1 MRLRS
6 RELNVFSMSALDLFA
21 SDMGAFILVTVMAL
35 PFFPNS
41 GDSGEDIEV
50 VQAALEDARRQRD
63 QALRDLERAKQ
74 TSPVPDEDAEAQAEK
89 VCRSLNEAEQ
99 RLKAAEDRLAES
111 QRQVEGARQ
120 QLQDAEQNAEEP
132 GDALA
137 DLKIPD
143 LDIVICLD
151 VSGSMEEEI
160 EGLKRGI
167 TDLMH
172 VLDTLAQSTGIGV
185 VVFGDRRWRTPIHV
199 QQIVG
204 LSQLSIIEQFV
215 GRLEPNMRD
224 PRWRRNEDYPE
235 ALATALNHAAG
246 LNWRSISRRRYI
258 AVISDVA
265 AYPDRE
271 QSALRTAQ
279 SFAPLL
285 GQTVSSVRMLDPRTN
300 PEKPYAGSGGGG
312 QQESYRHHARRDDAG
327 EPVSGDVG
335 ELMGGPERRGGSDR
349 RAIASTLSP
358 ESSAP

>member
-21 SDMGAFILVTVMAL
+21 SGMGAFILVTVMAL
-35 PFFPNS
+35 PFFPNT
-41 GDSGEDIEV
+41 GDSGEDVEV

-63 QALRDLERAKQ
+63 EAQRALSDARRQLAEARRQHDQAIRDLERAKQ
-74 TSPVPDEDAEAQAEK
+74 TSPVPDEDAEAQAEEAR
-89 VCRSLNEAEQ
+89 RSLLEAEQ

-111 QRQVEGARQ
+111 ERKLEDARRR
-120 QLQDAEQNAEEP
+120 LQDAEKNAEEL

-160 EGLKRGI
+160 EGLKREI
-167 TDLMH
+167 TDLAN
-172 VLDTLAQSTGIGV
+172 VLDTLAPSTGIGV
-185 VVFGDRRWRTPIHV
+185 VAFGDRRWRNPIYV

-204 LSQLSIIEQFV
+204 LSRLSIIEQFV

-224 PRWRRNEDYPE
+224 PRWRQNEDYPE
-235 ALATALNHAAG
+235 ALATALQQAAG

-258 AVISDVA
+258 VVVSDAA

-271 QSALRTAQ
+271 QSALLTAQ
-279 SFAPLL
+279 TFAATP
-285 GQTVSSVRMLDPRTN
+285 GQTVSAVWVLDTRTN
-300 PEKPYAGSGGGG
+300 PERFMRALAAAGNGSFI
-312 QQESYRHHARRDDAG
+312 DATHG
-327 EPVSGDVG
+327 ETMLAS
-335 ELMGGPERRGGSDR
+335 LLL
-349 RAIASTLSP
+349 AILKS
-358 ESSAP
+358 